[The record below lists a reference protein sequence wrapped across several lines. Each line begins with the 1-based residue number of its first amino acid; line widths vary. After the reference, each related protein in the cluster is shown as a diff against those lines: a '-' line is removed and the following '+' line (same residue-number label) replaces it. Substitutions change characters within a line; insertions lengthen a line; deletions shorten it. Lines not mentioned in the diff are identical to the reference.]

1 MALHLIIDGYNL
13 IRQSPWLSRLDA
25 RDLEEGRRALLECLG
40 QYHRK
45 KPAHRL
51 TVVFDGWQ
59 GGEPRENRDYFQG
72 IAIIYSRRGERADE
86 VVKRLAAR
94 EGTRAVVVTSDREI
108 QDFAAQ
114 KGATWVE
121 AREFESRCLTP
132 TLGAGAPEAED
143 DPPGPPLKKGPSRRL
158 SKKARQKQQRLR
170 KL

>member
-25 RDLEEGRRALLECLG
+25 RDLEAGRQALLESLG
-40 QYHRK
+40 EYHRE

-59 GGEPRENRDYFQG
+59 GGELREHRDYVQG
-72 IAIIYSRRGERADE
+72 ITIIYSRRGERADE

-94 EGTRAVVVTSDREI
+94 EGARAVVVTSDREI
-108 QDFAAQ
+108 QEFAARR
-114 KGATWVE
+114 GATCVE
-121 AREFESRCLTP
+121 AREFESRCL
-132 TLGAGAPEAED
+132 LRALAAGPAEAED
-143 DPPGPPLKKGPSRRL
+143 EPPGPQLKKGPSRRL
-158 SKKARQKQQRLR
+158 GKKARRQQQRLR